1 MPATIQVQLGERTV
15 TVRELT
21 VREVRDWLTSLEKG
35 VAPVD
40 AGGEFVWDD
49 CSLQDLVRMSDAP
62 LEFFD
67 DFARSDLEPIRE
79 AARSLNSHF
88 FGTRAA
94 VAAAQAAMIRRLLPD
109 QSNTPPSHS

>member
-1 MPATIQVQLGERTV
+1 MPATLPIQIGERTV

-35 VAPVD
+35 SAQVD

-49 CSLQDLVRMSDAP
+49 CSLQDLARMSDAP
-62 LEFFD
+62 LDFFD
-67 DFARSDLEPIRE
+67 DFAPSDLAPLRE
-79 AARSLNSHF
+79 AARSLNPHF
-88 FGTRAA
+88 FRLRAA

-109 QSNTPPSHS
+109 QSSSPPSHS